1 LHLHPRV
8 DLPDGSCTRVPEG
21 GDRGAD
27 GDVHHVAVEQ
37 DLDRSLEG
45 PKANLASEGKPQ
57 IIDPISKIYAIIVAM
72 IVHLRFRS

>member
-37 DLDRSLEG
+37 DLDQSLEG

-57 IIDPISKIYAIIVAM
+57 IIDPISNIYAIIVAM